1 MNDLRIFPDRSQM
14 SRAVAQDF
22 VGSVRERTSG
32 DARFS
37 LALAG
42 GSTPRLLYDLLGTE
56 FRNQVSWE
64 RVHFFFSDER
74 YVPFDHPESNYQMVR
89 KALFDRIDVPV
100 ANVHRP
106 RTDLDDPEEA
116 AARYEEE
123 LRNYL
128 GTGGPGLDWV
138 LLGLGEDGHIASLFP
153 RSAALTE
160 TERWI
165 TVVRDSPKPP
175 PLRLTMTLPCI
186 NRASQVHFLV
196 GGGGKA
202 KALHAALEGPPD
214 PIALPAQCV
223 EPAGETVI
231 WWVDEEAAPVALEAT
246 GPTGLV

>member
-1 MNDLRIFPDRSQM
+1 
-14 SRAVAQDF
+14 
-22 VGSVRERTSG
+22 
-32 DARFS
+32 
-37 LALAG
+37 
-42 GSTPRLLYDLLGTE
+42 
-56 FRNQVSWE
+56 
-64 RVHFFFSDER
+64 VHFFFSDER

-165 TVVRDSPKPP
+165 TVVRDSPTTTADHDAALHQSRFPGA
-175 PLRLTMTLPCI
+175 LPGWRWREGQGPSRSPGRTTRPHSFAGAVR
-186 NRASQVHFLV
+186 RACGRDGDLV
-196 GGGGKA
+196 GG
-202 KALHAALEGPPD
+202 
-214 PIALPAQCV
+214 
-223 EPAGETVI
+223 
-231 WWVDEEAAPVALEAT
+231 
-246 GPTGLV
+246 